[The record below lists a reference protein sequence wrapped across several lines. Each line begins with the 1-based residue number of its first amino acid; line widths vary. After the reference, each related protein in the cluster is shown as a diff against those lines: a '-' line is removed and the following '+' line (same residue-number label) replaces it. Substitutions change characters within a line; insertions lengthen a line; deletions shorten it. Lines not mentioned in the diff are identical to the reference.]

1 MERTQQRQYPALLAD
16 RAAPTPRERGSRGF
30 AAAGGALDVVDMVEV
45 VDAAELALG
54 PAGSAIEARFTQAV
68 REFGDVAYSRAYRVS
83 KRLLDLVVAGLGLLL
98 LSPLLLLLALLVRL
112 DSPGPALFVQPR
124 VGARGRLFPML
135 KFRTMRVPDGAARPP
150 LPLAGPHKRPDDARV
165 TRLGLLL
172 RRTSL
177 DELPQLVNVL
187 AGQMS
192 LVGPRPELPAIVLAR
207 YAPWQYRRLLV
218 PQGMTGWWQVTG
230 RGRKLLHEHTAD
242 DLYYLGHAGL
252 GLDLRILA
260 RTVGAVLRRDGAF

>member
-1 MERTQQRQYPALLAD
+1 MRHRDELPPA
-16 RAAPTPRERGSRGF
+16 EVGSGSLPDWTGR
-30 AAAGGALDVVDMVEV
+30 AGGA
-45 VDAAELALG
+45 AAAAVPLEPGLHD
-54 PAGSAIEARFTQAV
+54 AIELDRLSALIQETADRFVEDWTPV
-68 REFGDVAYSRAYRVS
+68 GSRAYRVS